1 MSRFSGAGWS
11 RRRIGDAL
19 MALSRASGLAD
30 VEAHL
35 GEVPDEAPIGAWMEL
50 AAARLGLESEPVNTP
65 YRELDSMIRSVGPG
79 LLALPEGGVLALL
92 RTRGSR
98 AQVIGPDLRRYW
110 LPIREIRDAL
120 AAAVEAEARPAI
132 ATVLSEAGVPEKRR
146 EVALTS
152 ILGEAL
158 GGNRCAGGW
167 LIRLPPEAPI
177 GKQARSAGL
186 GRLLLWLVAC
196 HAANQL
202 LFIAAWILIGRGALA
217 GQLDVGWML
226 AWGLALATQVPLS
239 MAVVWFQGRFA
250 LGTSALVKRRMLQG
264 ALKLTPDE
272 TRSEGVGRFIGRIN
286 EAESF
291 EALALGGG
299 LVGALAIIELVL
311 AGLILAAGA
320 GGALHVGLLFAWLF
334 ITGIFVVRYARRYRI
349 WTDERMQ
356 LTHSLVEKM
365 VGHRTRLAQ
374 EHPDHWHDEEDP
386 ELRRYLERS
395 AVMDREEVGLSMVAP
410 CWLVAGVL
418 GLAPAFAGGAD
429 TTGVAVALGGI
440 LLAEG
445 ALAAFT
451 GGLVQLVGAFTA
463 WRRVRPLYE
472 AASRPESVG
481 DPNLV
486 LPSDGLLPQEQTG
499 SVLSARELSFRY
511 PSRSVPTLNRCAL
524 EIEDGDRILLEG
536 PSGGGKST
544 LASVLVGIRK
554 PDQGLMLVR
563 GLDRSTLGEAG
574 WRRRIV
580 TAPQFHENHVLTGTL
595 AFNVLMGHNWP
606 ATADDLAQVEALCR
620 ELGLGDLLDR
630 MPSGLLQM
638 VGDTGWQLS
647 HGERSRLFIARAL
660 IQGADLVILDESFAA
675 LDPENLRRAMRC
687 VQDRANALLVIAHP

>member
-1 MSRFSGAGWS
+1 MNRFSGAGWS
-11 RRRIGDAL
+11 RRRMGDAL
-19 MALSRASGLAD
+19 LALSRAAGLAD
-30 VEAHL
+30 VEAQF
-35 GEVPDEAPIGAWMEL
+35 GSVPDDAPIGAWMEI
-50 AAARLGLESEPVNTP
+50 AAARLGLEAEPVNTP
-65 YRELDSMIRSVGPG
+65 YRELDSMIRSMGPG

-98 AQVIGPDLRRYW
+98 AQVIAPDLRRCW

-132 ATVLSEAGVPEKRR
+132 ATVLSEAGVPETRR
-146 EVALTS
+146 EAALTT
-152 ILGEAL
+152 ILAEAL

-167 LIRLPPEAPI
+167 LIRLPPEAPMR
-177 GKQARSAGL
+177 KQARSAGL
-186 GRLLLWLVAC
+186 DRLLVWLVLC
-196 HAANQL
+196 HAANYL
-202 LFIAAWILIGRGALA
+202 LFIAAWILIGRGALSGRLDA
-217 GQLDVGWML
+217 GWLM

-239 MAVVWFQGRFA
+239 MAVVWLQGRFA

-272 TRSEGVGRFIGRIN
+272 TRSEGVGRFIGRVN
-286 EAESF
+286 EAEAF

-299 LVGALAIIELVL
+299 LAGALAIIELVL
-311 AGLILAAGA
+311 AGLILGAGA
-320 GGALHVGLLFAWLF
+320 GGALHVGLLLAWLV
-334 ITGIFVVRYARRYRI
+334 ITGGLVARYARRYRV
-349 WTDERMQ
+349 WTEERMQ
-356 LTHSLVEKM
+356 LTHALVEKM

-374 EHPDHWHDEEDP
+374 ERPDQWHDQEDP
-386 ELRRYLERS
+386 ALRRYLERS
-395 AVMDREEVGLSMVAP
+395 AVMDREEIGLTMVAP

-418 GLAPAFAGGAD
+418 GLVPAFAAGAD

-451 GGLVQLVGAFTA
+451 AGLVQLVGAFTA

-472 AASRPESVG
+472 AAARSEVVG
-481 DPNLV
+481 DPNV
-486 LPSDGLLPQEQTG
+486 VVPNDGLLPREQTS

-511 PSRSVPTLNRCAL
+511 PSRSAAILERCTL

-544 LASVLVGIRK
+544 MASVLVGIRK
-554 PDQGLMLVR
+554 PDQGLILVR

-574 WRRRIV
+574 WRRRVV
-580 TAPQFHENHVLTGTL
+580 TAPQFHENHVLAGTF
-595 AFNVLMGHNWP
+595 AFNVLMGHRWP
-606 ATADDLAQVEALCR
+606 ATADDLAQVETLCR

-660 IQGADLVILDESFAA
+660 IQEADLVILDESFAA
-675 LDPENLRRAMRC
+675 LDPENLRRAMEC